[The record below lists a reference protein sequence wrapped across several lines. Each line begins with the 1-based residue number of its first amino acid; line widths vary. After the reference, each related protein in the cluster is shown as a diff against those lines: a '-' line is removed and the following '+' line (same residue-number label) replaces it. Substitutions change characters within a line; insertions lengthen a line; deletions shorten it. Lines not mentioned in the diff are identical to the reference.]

1 VVPWQEAV
9 QVGTLANKNIAGAF
23 MTKLYGERAATA
35 FTGLIIWTCLAGL
48 FAMTLGYSRI
58 LYAAAKNGDFFGF
71 FARLHPTRGYPW
83 ASLALLSALTA
94 FFCFFPL
101 QIVIQGAV
109 TERIVVQFIGQI
121 FALHVIRREGQQPLP
136 FRMWLYPLP
145 SLIALIGWVFLL
157 ATSAGYLLSLL
168 FVVYGSGLLVYILRD
183 QFIPRSDAPA

>member
-1 VVPWQEAV
+1 M
-9 QVGTLANKNIAGAF
+9 ANKNIAGAF

-58 LYAAAKNGDFFGF
+58 LYAAAKNGDFFAF

-83 ASLALLSALTA
+83 AALALLSALTA

-101 QIVIQGAV
+101 AIVIQGAV
-109 TERIVVQFIGQI
+109 TVRIVIQFIGQI
-121 FALHVIRREGQQPLP
+121 FALHVVRREGTHPLP

-145 SLIALIGWVFLL
+145 SLVALIGWAVPAGHQRRILC
-157 ATSAGYLLSLL
+157 SACCSWSTAAGCW
-168 FVVYGSGLLVYILRD
+168 FTFFAINFFAQAD
-183 QFIPRSDAPA
+183 

>member
-1 VVPWQEAV
+1 M
-9 QVGTLANKNIAGAF
+9 ANKNIAGAF
-23 MTKLYGERAATA
+23 MTRLYGERAATA

-58 LYAAAKNGDFFGF
+58 LYAAAKNGDFFSF
-71 FARLHPTRGYPW
+71 FAALHPTRGYPW

-101 QIVIQGAV
+101 AIVIQGAV
-109 TERIVVQFIGQI
+109 TVRIVIQFIGQI
-121 FALHVIRREGQQPLP
+121 FALHVVRREGTHPLP

-145 SLIALIGWVFLL
+145 SLVALVGWMFLL
-157 ATSAGYLLSLL
+157 ATSEGYLLSLL

-183 QFIPRSDAPA
+183 QFGGRRGGCG